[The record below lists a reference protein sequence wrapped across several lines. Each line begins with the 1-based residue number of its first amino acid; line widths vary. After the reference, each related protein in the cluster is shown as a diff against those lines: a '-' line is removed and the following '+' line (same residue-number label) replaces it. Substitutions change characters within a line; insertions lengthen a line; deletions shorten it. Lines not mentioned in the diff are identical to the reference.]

1 MLTNHF
7 INFPYHCFCRL
18 RFVQFFII
26 LFSLEEGRVLGG
38 LSIPRSVNFLLK
50 SIDPPISPQD
60 SGCPIFIFF
69 IKQYWIYTRHHAEPN
84 INILLLTDWLS
95 FGEGI
100 WFEIGRPRSRG
111 WKNFGRRW
119 TGSGSLKN
127 WTIFMDII

>member
-95 FGEGI
+95 FDVQGLGGGRI
-100 WFEIGRPRSRG
+100 SDVDGQGVGVLKIGQFS
-111 WKNFGRRW
+111 W
-119 TGSGSLKN
+119 TSYKYHP
-127 WTIFMDII
+127 F